1 MGPNRLAL
9 AVYRA
14 MLRWSRANADVP
26 FNLRPGD
33 IAVLAP
39 SLRGVRAAGSGSEL
53 TGGLLPHSALMR
65 HADLGAAAIPALA
78 RAEIGACASAQGE
91 EAAAALDRG
100 LEAVRVLH
108 TTYQQQLSAMR
119 EMRRDRGNKEGVKYA
134 VGQVFVHK
142 KFGFRG
148 VIYGWDRECARDE
161 AWMKAMNVQN
171 PSQPF
176 YYCLPDETDCV
187 RLFGGVRITKYVAQ
201 DNIQPIRSTRIVH
214 RALDSYFSGYS
225 RSLSRYVPCPKLQ
238 WEYPDDYPYED
249 TAPIGDDANLLA
261 HDEPEDEEAGQEARL
276 QRGRNDAR
284 SWASSLA

>member
-161 AWMKAMNVQN
+161 AWMKAMNVQVRTVRGAVWDCMRGTSSSCSTHSPLCPGCSAAQN

-187 RLFGGVRITKYVAQ
+187 RLFGGGERCTFAT
-201 DNIQPIRSTRIVH
+201 P
-214 RALDSYFSGYS
+214 
-225 RSLSRYVPCPKLQ
+225 
-238 WEYPDDYPYED
+238 
-249 TAPIGDDANLLA
+249 
-261 HDEPEDEEAGQEARL
+261 
-276 QRGRNDAR
+276 
-284 SWASSLA
+284 